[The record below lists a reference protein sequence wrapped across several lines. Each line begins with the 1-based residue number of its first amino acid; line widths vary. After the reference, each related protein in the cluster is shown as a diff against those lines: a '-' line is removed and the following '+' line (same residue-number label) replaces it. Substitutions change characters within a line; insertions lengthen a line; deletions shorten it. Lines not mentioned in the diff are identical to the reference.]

1 MNNII
6 VVDTDILI
14 DSARSIQVAIDKLE
28 SLTNDYSIAISIIT
42 KMELIVGCRNK
53 NELQNLEKFLRNYTL
68 IPVDENISH
77 KAVEL
82 LINYKLSHGLLIPD
96 AFIAATAITIN
107 GDLLSKNQSDYRFIK
122 ELNLHPYP

>member
-42 KMELIVGCRNK
+42 KIELIVGCRNK
-53 NELQNLEKFLRNYTL
+53 NELQNLEKFLRNY
-68 IPVDENISH
+68 
-77 KAVEL
+77 K
-82 LINYKLSHGLLIPD
+82 
-96 AFIAATAITIN
+96 
-107 GDLLSKNQSDYRFIK
+107 
-122 ELNLHPYP
+122 LNLHPYP

>member
-68 IPVDENISH
+68 IAVNENISH

-96 AFIAATAITIN
+96 AFIAATVISIN
-107 GDLLSKNQSDYRFIK
+107 GYLLSKNQSDYRFIK